1 MGSNL
6 AFLINLPEVI
16 RLVVCLL
23 GDVIRDK
30 IQLIIGFDRLIIRSP
45 NYLPHRRRRHR
56 RDHETKQIYSGTQ
69 THTLVKKKARESENS
84 DVFFP
89 PSQRAR
95 EAEAFCKLIAA
106 RWNRFRL
113 PAAASWSRFLAQ
125 RN

>member
-69 THTLVKKKARESENS
+69 THTLVKKSTRE
-84 DVFFP
+84 
-89 PSQRAR
+89 
-95 EAEAFCKLIAA
+95 
-106 RWNRFRL
+106 
-113 PAAASWSRFLAQ
+113 
-125 RN
+125 